1 MLRRLDRDR
10 LAIIASLLAPPA
22 VAAVLVPLRTHVSST
37 DIALILVVVI
47 VAVSALGNRLAG
59 AIAALSAAVWFDFF
73 ITRPYERFSISKS
86 ADIRTAVLLLLVG
99 LAVSQLAARARRLR
113 VVAIT
118 DAHYLG
124 QLHEAAVIAQRPG
137 SADLMVDHVAGQLVE
152 LLQLR
157 GCRFEY
163 GKLTG
168 HPPRLAQDGTVMIGS
183 RAVDVEKHGMPQ
195 QEIELRVFGNGR
207 YYGRYMMTPN
217 PDATPE
223 LQARLVAVTLAEQ
236 VGSVLDMA
244 GTVPRE

>member
-10 LAIIASLLAPPA
+10 VALIASLFAPLAI
-22 VAAVLVPLRTHVSST
+22 AAVLVPLRTHVSNT

-73 ITRPYERFSISKS
+73 FTNPYETFSISKS

-99 LAVSQLAARARRLR
+99 LAVSQLAARARRLQ

-124 QLHEAAVIAQRPG
+124 QLHEAAVLAQRSG
-137 SADLMVDHVAGQLVE
+137 SANLMADHVARQLVD

-168 HPPRLAQDGTVMIGS
+168 HPPRLVQDGAVMVGS
-183 RAVDVEKHGMPQ
+183 RTVDVEKHGMPQ

-207 YYGRYMMTPN
+207 YYGRYMMSPN
-217 PDATPE
+217 PDAVPS
-223 LQARLVAVTLAEQ
+223 LQARLVAVTLADQ
-236 VGSVLDMA
+236 VGSVLDTA
-244 GTVPRE
+244 GTAARE